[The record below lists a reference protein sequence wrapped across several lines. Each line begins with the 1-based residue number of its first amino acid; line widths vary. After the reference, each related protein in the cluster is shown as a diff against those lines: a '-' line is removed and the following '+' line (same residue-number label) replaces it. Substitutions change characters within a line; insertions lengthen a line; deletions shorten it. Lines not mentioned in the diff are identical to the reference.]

1 MELLLLAAIA
11 AVFIIPTT
19 IQARRQRRRME
30 EIQALQDSLRAGD
43 RVVTTSGVHGVVRGM
58 SDELVDLEISVGVT
72 MTWERSA
79 VIRKVDPSAPAA
91 VATTGDER
99 FWEDPD
105 AQPDEHAPE
114 RGADSTESAVTV
126 RPEANGPSAAD
137 AHGDRETGDADDRK

>member
-58 SDELVDLEISVGVT
+58 SDELVDLEIAVGVT

-79 VIRKVDPSAPAA
+79 IIRKVDSAT
-91 VATTGDER
+91 ATRQTGDER
-99 FWEDPD
+99 FWEDDDVLSGDD
-105 AQPDEHAPE
+105 AQEPA
-114 RGADSTESAVTV
+114 GESAQSD
-126 RPEANGPSAAD
+126 PGMD
-137 AHGDRETGDADDRK
+137 TGTDVAIERDPDGTDTRK

>member
-79 VIRKVDPSAPAA
+79 IIRKVDPSAPAVA
-91 VATTGDER
+91 ATTGDER
-99 FWEDPD
+99 FWEDAD
-105 AQPDEHAPE
+105 AQPDDHAPE
-114 RGADSTESAVTV
+114 RNADSVESA
-126 RPEANGPSAAD
+126 PAGMPDADGPSAAD
-137 AHGDRETGDADDRK
+137 AHGDRETGETEDRK